1 MPDNFRQARIG
12 AGTPR
17 RGVAV
22 ALAAV
27 LAWAAVWSA
36 AAANSATV
44 GACDVPAV
52 VKRALPAVVNILSV
66 RLLRKDGKPSGIE
79 FFVGTGVIIDP
90 SGVIVTNQHVIQDA
104 VVVRVTFP
112 DKTQTAAYL
121 IGAASLTD
129 LALLKVDV
137 AKPLPVLSFADSDKL
152 EIGQPVIAVG
162 NPLGIGTSI
171 STGSVSAVNRDL
183 MRSPFDDYIQTDA
196 TINPGNSGGP
206 LLDCNGNVV
215 GIDTALISSSKI
227 HRSIGL
233 GFALPADTVKFVAKK
248 LQTPGAMPDWIGV
261 HLQDMNARLAATF
274 KQQGVLGAIVTG
286 VDPNSP
292 AARAS
297 LAPGDVVT
305 AVSGEDLPD
314 ARAVQRAI
322 LMVEPG
328 TPITLAVSHLGQQ
341 KNISVTGEPW
351 PNFKKL
357 QSQVIPSEADFA
369 QALTYGLGLHVVS
382 IDAADRK
389 RFDLGNIQ
397 GVLIDRVDPDTQAD
411 GNGFELGDVIEQIG
425 DKPAT
430 SPVQVMTDLTYGKPD
445 SDDMVA
451 VLVHQK
457 SGTQWFSL
465 WVGRADSREFVNRES
480 GPEGNAI
487 VLKGPEGTAQ
497 NASAKQSAK
506 Q

>member
-1 MPDNFRQARIG
+1 MPDNFRQPRIG

-17 RGVAV
+17 RGVAL
-22 ALAAV
+22 ALAALLV
-27 LAWAAVWSA
+27 FAAIWTAPV
-36 AAANSATV
+36 ANAATV

-52 VKRALPAVVNILSV
+52 VRRALPAVVNILTV
-66 RLLRKDGKPSGIE
+66 RLVRKDGKPAGIE

-104 VVVRVTFP
+104 VAVRVTFP
-112 DKTQTAAYL
+112 DKTQTHAYL

-137 AKPLPVLSFADSDKL
+137 PKPLPVLSFADSDKL

-162 NPLGIGTSI
+162 NPLGIGTSV
-171 STGSVSAVNRDL
+171 STGSVSAVNRNL

-215 GIDTALISSSKI
+215 GIDTALITARKV

-233 GFALPADTVKFVAKK
+233 GFALPSNSVKFVVKK
-248 LQTPGAMPDWIGV
+248 LQTRGALPNWIGV
-261 HLQDMNARLAATF
+261 HLQDMNAPLAMTF
-274 KQQGVLGAIVTG
+274 KQQSVLGAIVTG

-297 LAPGDVVT
+297 LEPGDVVT
-305 AVSGEDLPD
+305 AVSGEELPD

-322 LMVEPG
+322 TMIDPG
-328 TPITLAVSHLGQQ
+328 TSITLAVSHLGQQ
-341 KNISVTGEPW
+341 KDVTVTGEPW
-351 PNFKKL
+351 PDFKKL
-357 QSQVIPSEADFA
+357 QSEVIPSQADFA
-369 QALTYGLGLHVVS
+369 QALTYGLGLHVVA
-382 IDAADRK
+382 ITDADRK
-389 RFDLGNIQ
+389 RFTLGNIQ

-430 SPVQVMTDLTYGKPD
+430 SPVQVMTELSYGKPD
-445 SDDMVA
+445 SDNMVA

-465 WVGRADSREFVNRES
+465 WVGSADSREFVKSRVRT
-480 GPEGNAI
+480 GRQCHCAEGSRGRCAER
-487 VLKGPEGTAQ
+487 VSQAV
-497 NASAKQSAK
+497 S
-506 Q
+506 